1 MVPIPHGGPMID
13 TRATGQAHA
22 AVKPE
27 SVFVLLSR
35 LVRENRA
42 LVVLIVAAS
51 VVRVLIMVAYRPA
64 LWYHG
69 DSGSYILLAEHAL
82 RPQATFA
89 IGYSAFLQ
97 AFRPTG
103 TLVSVVAVQHL
114 LGLLIAVAVYA
125 LLRHRGVRRW
135 LACLAV
141 VPILFDSLQ
150 LVLEHAILV
159 ETLATSLMVAAFVLL
174 LWPRSPSTLASFLAG
189 GLLIGAWVVRPPLLP
204 VIVVVG
210 VYLAVRRIGWRPF
223 IAFVLTAGVPYAT
236 VQVVIGEYATPYTA
250 NYVSFYARVAGFA
263 KCDQITL
270 TEAERALCPSAEVS
284 GHEPG
289 WYIWTAESP
298 GFPYRM
304 NASNYPVLKQF
315 AIDVVRQQPLDYL
328 RIVGIE
334 TAAHFVDG
342 IPLRREHRC
351 TDELYTFPRT
361 LQLGGPGPIC
371 RAQLASADFQWPG
384 RPREEAP
391 PANALTTAIE
401 MYGSIVRT
409 PRLMVLG
416 VYVLVV
422 AAAVVEVR
430 RRRRERKTAAA
441 TVTDDETGSRVD
453 PITAKADGS
462 VSATTSAEPRALARD
477 GVALAIVCLAIIV
490 LPTILFMYASRYALP
505 AMPLLGIAA
514 AMAGESLFAN
524 RARGKAHADTLARP
538 QASLI

>member
-1 MVPIPHGGPMID
+1 MID
-13 TRATGQAHA
+13 ARVIGPAHA
-22 AVKPE
+22 AVPPE
-27 SVFVLLSR
+27 TVLGRLTR
-35 LVRENRA
+35 LVRENRS
-42 LVVLIVAAS
+42 LVILIVAAS
-51 VVRVLIMVAYRPA
+51 VVRLLIMIAYRPA
-64 LWYHG
+64 LFFHG
-69 DSGSYILLAEHAL
+69 DSGSYILVSEQTLQ
-82 RPQATFA
+82 PQATFA
-89 IGYSAFLQ
+89 VGYSAFLKI
-97 AFRPTG
+97 FRPTG
-103 TLVSVVAVQHL
+103 TVISVVAVQHL
-114 LGLLIAVAVYA
+114 LGLVMAVAVYA

-141 VPILFDSLQ
+141 VPILFDSLE

-159 ETLATSLMVAAFVLL
+159 ETLAMSLMVAAFVLL
-174 LWPRSPSTLASFLAG
+174 LWPRSPSTVASFIAG
-189 GLLIGAWVVRPPLLP
+189 GLLIGAWVVRPQLLP
-204 VIVVVG
+204 VILVVG
-210 VYLAVRRIGWRPF
+210 VYLAIRRIGWRPF
-223 IAFVLTAGVPYAT
+223 IAFVLATGVPYAT
-236 VQVVIGEYATPYTA
+236 VQVMIGEYATPYTS

-270 TEAERALCPSAEVS
+270 TEAERALCPSAELS

-289 WYIWTAESP
+289 WYIWTEESP
-298 GFPYRM
+298 GYPYRM

-351 TDELYTFPRT
+351 TDELYMFPRT
-361 LQLGGPGPIC
+361 FQPGGPGPTC
-371 RAQLASADFQWPG
+371 RAQLASGDFQWPG
-384 RPREEAP
+384 RPREDSP

-401 MYGSIVRT
+401 IYGSIVRT
-409 PRLMVLG
+409 PRLVVLG

-430 RRRRERKTAAA
+430 RRRRERKAA
-441 TVTDDETGSRVD
+441 TATATYDEAVSRVGLTT
-453 PITAKADGS
+453 PQVDGS
-462 VSATTSAEPRALARD
+462 VTAATSVEPRALARD

-514 AMAGESLFAN
+514 GMAGESLFAN
-524 RARGKAHADTLARP
+524 RARGKADADNLARP
-538 QASLI
+538 QAS